1 LGLLLPHPTIN
12 PPTTL
17 LELLSNANQ
26 THKFLATCN
35 EEGRKL
41 IKEVYKPKESV
52 FIAIGPEG
60 DFSPKEIEAATNNNF
75 QKITFGKERL
85 RTETAGVYA
94 AASIHLLNQ

>member
-1 LGLLLPHPTIN
+1 MLKGEKPL
-12 PPTTL
+12 
-17 LELLSNANQ
+17 
-26 THKFLATCN
+26 
-35 EEGRKL
+35 
-41 IKEVYKPKESV
+41 KEVYKPKESV

-60 DFSPKEIEAATNNNF
+60 DFSQKEIEAATNNNF